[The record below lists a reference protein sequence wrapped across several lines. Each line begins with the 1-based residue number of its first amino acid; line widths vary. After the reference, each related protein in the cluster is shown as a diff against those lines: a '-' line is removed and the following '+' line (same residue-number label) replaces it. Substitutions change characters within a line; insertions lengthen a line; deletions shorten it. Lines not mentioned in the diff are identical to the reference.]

1 MPKQHD
7 IHKVLV
13 IGSGP
18 IVIGQAAEFDYSG
31 TQACKALKEE
41 GLSVVLINNNPA
53 TIMTDKTF
61 ADEVYF
67 EPMTVESVEEIIKKE
82 KPDGI
87 LASVGGQTGLN
98 LAMELH
104 QKGVLSKYNV
114 KLLGT
119 SVESIM
125 QAEDR
130 DQFRALMQYLNEPVP
145 ESEIVHSE
153 NEALHFGQYA
163 GYPIIVR
170 PAYTLGGFGGGIAEN
185 EEKLSSLIRQGLS
198 ASPISQCLVEKSIA
212 GFKEIEYEV
221 MRDFSGTCITV
232 CNMENLDPV
241 GVHTGDSVVVA
252 PSQTLDDQQYHMLRS
267 ASIKIIEE
275 LKIIGGCNI
284 QFALHPT
291 TNEYY
296 LIEVN
301 PRVSRS
307 SALASKAT
315 GYPIAK
321 IAAKLAAGYQL
332 YELKNPVTGTTY
344 ASFEPALD
352 YVTVKI
358 PRWPFDKFPEADRKL
373 GTQMKA
379 TGEVMAIERSME
391 GAFQKAIRSLEL
403 KTDGMFLKRLKL
415 LPEEELLSIALEPTE
430 ERLFAL
436 LQLLRNGYDVQKLIS
451 QTGITPYFLFV
462 LNRLITAQIELEKLT
477 LPEADEEILARAKQL
492 GFSDKQLS
500 AMWNCTENDVRS
512 KRKECK
518 VLPSYKMVDTCAAEF
533 EARTSYYYSSWSGN
547 SDKAPKRGKKVAVI
561 GSGPIRIGQGV
572 EFDYC
577 CVHSVIAAQNMGY
590 ETIMINNNPETV
602 STDYEIADALYF
614 EPLTAEDVLNVLEF
628 EGIDKVILQF
638 GGQTSINLAKELEE
652 AGIAVLGAGAD
663 IVDQMEDRER
673 FYAFLEKCRIDR
685 VPGKTA
691 AKKSD
696 VLPCAEEVGFPVLLR
711 PSYVIGGSGM
721 KVFEDAEALAAYVND
736 EQIEY
741 PVLVDHFL
749 IGLEAEVDCLTDGS
763 AIFIPGIFEHLEG
776 TGVHSGDSISA
787 TPPVTLSE
795 DVQKKIRGMSEII
808 ARNMDYKGLFNIQ
821 FAIEGSRIY
830 VLEINPRASRTVP
843 IISKV
848 TDVPLVQ
855 RATQLLLGSE
865 FCSLSL
871 YEEYNEQP
879 YFTVKA
885 PVYSHIKLPG
895 LSPAL
900 SPVMTSTGEV
910 IGTSSE
916 WKEALYKSLKGASPQ
931 LADLFTE
938 AGSIYVEGTPE
949 SLDDAEVWEELG
961 FTLAYSSTSD
971 FNEWMQN
978 ESSKKAVISLKKSD
992 DKIVKEAALN
1002 RLHVWTRS
1010 ETAAAYLTALQH
1022 NTKDKA
1028 GMKNGTYS
1036 AV

>member
-1 MPKQHD
+1 MPKDNALQ
-7 IHKVLV
+7 KVLV

-41 GLSVVLINNNPA
+41 GLSVILINNNPA
-53 TIMTDKTF
+53 TIMTDYTF
-61 ADEVYF
+61 ADKVYF
-67 EPMTVESVEEIIKKE
+67 EPMTVGSVEQIILKE
-82 KPDGI
+82 QPDGI

-104 QKGVLSKYNV
+104 EKNILQQYNV

-130 DQFRALMQYLNEPVP
+130 DQFRALMHKLNEPVP
-145 ESEIVHSE
+145 ESEIVTTVQ
-153 NEALHFGQYA
+153 EAITFGAQA

-185 EEKLSSLIRQGLS
+185 KEQLSQLISQGLS

-212 GFKEIEYEV
+212 GYKEIEYEV
-221 MRDFSGTCITV
+221 MRDSSGTCITV
-232 CNMENLDPV
+232 CNMENMDPV

-252 PSQTLDDQQYHMLRS
+252 PSQTLDDQEYHMLRS
-267 ASIKIIEE
+267 ASIKIIEA

-284 QFALHPT
+284 QFALHPST
-291 TNEYY
+291 KEYF

-391 GAFQKAIRSLEL
+391 SAFQKAIRSLEL
-403 KTDGMFLKRLKL
+403 KTNGMFLKRLGKMK
-415 LPEEELLSIALEPTE
+415 EVELLHLVLSPAD

-436 LQLLRNGYDVQKLIS
+436 LQLLYSGYDVQKLIS
-451 QTGITPYFLFV
+451 ATGITPYFMYV
-462 LNRLITAQIELEKLT
+462 LQTLVQMQKKLEHYT
-477 LPEADEEILARAKQL
+477 LQDADETILKRAKQM
-492 GFSDKQLS
+492 GFSDLQLS
-500 AMWNCTENDVRS
+500 EMWNCSELDVRR
-512 KRKECK
+512 KRKK
-518 VLPSYKMVDTCAAEF
+518 ANITPSYKMVDTCAAEF
-533 EARTSYYYSSWSGN
+533 EASTSYYYSSWSGV
-547 SDKAPKRGKKVAVI
+547 SDKQPGSGKKVAVI

-577 CVHSVIAAQNMGY
+577 CVHSVIAAQKMGY

-602 STDYEIADALYF
+602 STDYEIADSLYF

-628 EGIDKVILQF
+628 EGITQVILQF
-638 GGQTSINLAKELEE
+638 GGQTSINLAKDLEA
-652 AGIAVLGAGAD
+652 AGIEVLGAGAE
-663 IVDQMEDRER
+663 IVDQMEDREK
-673 FYAFLEKCRIDR
+673 FYAFLEACGIDR

-691 AKKSD
+691 AAASD
-696 VLPCAEEVGFPVLLR
+696 VLPYAKEVGYPVLLR

-721 KVFEDAEALAAYVND
+721 KVFQHEESLKQYVDTENID
-736 EQIEY
+736 Y

-749 IGLEAEVDCLTDGS
+749 TGSEAEVDCLTDGS
-763 AIFIPGIFEHLEG
+763 YDFIPGIFEHLEG
-776 TGVHSGDSISA
+776 TGVHSGDSISV
-787 TPPVTLSE
+787 TPPVSLSNS
-795 DVQKKIRGMSEII
+795 VQEKIRHMTGAI
-808 ARNMDYKGLFNIQ
+808 ARNMPYKGLFNVQ
-821 FAIEGSRIY
+821 FAIENDRVY

-848 TDVPLVQ
+848 TEVSIVQ
-855 RATQLLLGSE
+855 KATELLLGSDFSE
-865 FCSLSL
+865 LKIKSS
-871 YEEYNEQP
+871 YNSQP
-879 YFTVKA
+879 YYTVKA

-895 LSPAL
+895 LSPVL

-910 IGTSSE
+910 IGTSAHYQEALHKALKGSAPQLVDLFGGNKSMYVDGKLENEEE
-916 WKEALYKSLKGASPQ
+916 WKK
-931 LADLFTE
+931 
-938 AGSIYVEGTPE
+938 
-949 SLDDAEVWEELG
+949 LG
-961 FTLAYSSTSD
+961 FTIFQCETTD
-971 FNEWMQN
+971 FMDWMKQEN
-978 ESSKKAVISLKKSD
+978 KAVFVSLRGMRDGVQESL
-992 DKIVKEAALN
+992 AALN
-1002 RLHVWTRS
+1002 RLHVWTRN
-1010 ETAAAYLTALQH
+1010 ETAAAYLAALQYEKSLM
-1022 NTKDKA
+1022 KDGIVDGA
-1028 GMKNGTYS
+1028 YS